1 MMSSKTPGFPSF
13 FCHIQ
18 EFHYSYSKSVLL
30 HIHIHLLV
38 CFRNIDN
45 TKHKFNTGKKLVK
58 YKKM

>member
-1 MMSSKTPGFPSF
+1 MNSKTPGFPF

-45 TKHKFNTGKKLVK
+45 TKQKFNTGKKLVK
-58 YKKM
+58 I